1 MKANIIYIESHTK
14 SNEAANNCLQSC
26 EKFGII
32 DAELVSGITPASL
45 SYFEELYRI
54 KPVVNSR
61 AYAYET
67 EQQPMY
73 HTKKSCFFNH
83 VLFWEKVVD
92 KNEPMIFLE
101 HDAVCIREYDY
112 PDFDEVLVLNLD
124 AAFRHNKNLWKK
136 HAYSYIYKD
145 EQSAV
150 RPLVSSLKYWKE
162 NKFKGGYLIPGT
174 AAYAITPKGATRLLE
189 STRMEGWDQSDF
201 FINTKN
207 VNIEYADP
215 QYFAFSGPNMSTSKG
230 FK

>member
-1 MKANIIYIESHTK
+1 MKANIIYIESHAK
-14 SNEAANNCLQSC
+14 SREAAQNCLQSC

-45 SYFEELYRI
+45 SDIEERYPI
-54 KPVVNSR
+54 KPVPNSR

-83 VLFWEKVVD
+83 VLFWERVVAA
-92 KNEPMIFLE
+92 NEPMIFLE
-101 HDAVCIREYDY
+101 HDAVCVREYDT
-112 PDFDEVLVLNLD
+112 PEFDEVLVLNLD

-145 EQSAV
+145 EQTTV

-162 NKFKGGYLIPGT
+162 NDFKNGYLIPGT
-174 AAYAITPKGATRLLE
+174 AAYAITPKGASRLLD
-189 STRMEGWDQSDF
+189 SMWTNGWDQSDF

-215 QYFAFSGPNMSTSKG
+215 QYFGFSGPNMSTSKG